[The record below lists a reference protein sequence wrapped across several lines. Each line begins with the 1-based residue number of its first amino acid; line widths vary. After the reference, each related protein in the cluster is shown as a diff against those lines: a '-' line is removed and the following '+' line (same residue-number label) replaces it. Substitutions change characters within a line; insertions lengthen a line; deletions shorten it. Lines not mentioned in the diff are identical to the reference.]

1 MCVSACVHVHMCV
14 ILAVWRLR
22 EEECDFKASLVYIER
37 PSLTKPRTGLEVEYL
52 SSKQEA
58 WGSMSRRR

>member
-1 MCVSACVHVHMCV
+1 MCV